1 MTWERD
7 FKQQVDQL
15 AFSMESDL
23 DIEVEVLAGGAL
35 PSETL
40 RPVAHPAEDLRWLR
54 VLERSLGH
62 EVYLLSTRR
71 NGLVTG
77 RLPLALVKG
86 PIFGRF
92 LVSLPY
98 LNSGGVQAEDQHSE
112 KLLIDKAI
120 ELADQ
125 LNCRY
130 LELRHERPLKHEGF
144 NAELTSKVH
153 LRLTLPADVATL
165 RKNLKSS
172 VRNQV
177 KKGERQQFSV
187 EWGGEELLED
197 FYSVFARRMR
207 DLGTPVFS
215 RRLFAEILTH
225 FHDCAE
231 ICCVRDGRKGIA
243 AALLVHGYEVTEVPS
258 ASSLVQYNHA
268 NANMFMYWNLL
279 TRSVERGQR
288 CFDFGRSTIDG
299 PTYKFKKQWGSEV
312 HPATWQYYL
321 RQGSVEDMRPDSGK
335 KQLLIE
341 GWKRLP
347 VWLTKLMGPSIV
359 RGIP

>member
-1 MTWERD
+1 MTREHD
-7 FKQQVDQL
+7 FKQQVDPL
-15 AFSMESDL
+15 AFSMNTDL
-23 DIEVEVLAGGAL
+23 DIEVEVQAGDAV
-35 PSETL
+35 PCEAVS
-40 RPVAHPAEDLRWLR
+40 PVAHPAGDLRWLR
-54 VLERSLGH
+54 VLERGLGH
-62 EVYLLSTRR
+62 QVYLLSTRV

-98 LNSGGVQAEDQHSE
+98 LNSGGVQAEDLRSG

-130 LELRHERPLKHEGF
+130 LELRHERPLQHDGF

-153 LRLTLPADVATL
+153 LRLPLPVDVETL
-165 RKNLKSS
+165 REKLKSS

-187 EWGGEELLED
+187 EWGGEELLAD
-197 FYSVFARRMR
+197 FYNVFATRMR

-215 RRLFAEILTH
+215 RRLFAEILSQ

-231 ICCVRDGRKGIA
+231 ICCVRDGRKAIA
-243 AALLVHGYEVTEVPS
+243 AALLIHGSEVTEVPS
-258 ASSLVQYNHA
+258 ASSLVQYNRA

-299 PTYKFKKQWGSEV
+299 PTYKFKKQWGSEA
-312 HPATWQYYL
+312 HPASWQYYL

-341 GWKRLP
+341 SWKRLP
-347 VWLTKLMGPSIV
+347 VWLTKLVGPSIV